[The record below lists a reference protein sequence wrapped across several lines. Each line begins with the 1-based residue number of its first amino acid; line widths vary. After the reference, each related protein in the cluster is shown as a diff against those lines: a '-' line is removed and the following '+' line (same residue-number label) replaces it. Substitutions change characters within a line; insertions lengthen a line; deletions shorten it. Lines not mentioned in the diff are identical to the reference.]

1 MNRGRMTSRVRIQFV
16 ALVML
21 VGMGA
26 LGLRLW
32 WIQVAHGAEWTSQL
46 RGSSQA
52 TVRIP
57 SVRGEIKDRNGVT
70 LVQNRASYEVDFYLP
85 EMVKGYRERFGSPPL
100 SEYRAIINGMPKD
113 QKEPD
118 IIKIVNDG
126 IVPRLNDLDLARDY
140 NAAKLQRHYRNDTE
154 VPFSYIKDID
164 FPTMAKFSEHDVGL
178 PGVDIAIKPVRSYVY
193 GALAAHILGYVGM
206 PDDINK
212 EEASKFTFYQQD
224 VEGKSN
230 IEKTMDEYLRG
241 KPGVR
246 YLRKNAKGTIEGVLR
261 EDPPQQ
267 GANVFLT
274 IDTRIQAIAEEAL
287 RAVGRAGAVVVDPN
301 NGNVLAM
308 ATVPSFDPNT
318 FIPSIKAKDWKAL
331 QKDEGDPLVNRA
343 ISALPPGSTFK
354 LITALSGLR
363 GTKNL
368 AGAKYS
374 CGGGVSYG
382 DHFFQCWVAEK
393 HYTHGTL
400 GLPDAIK
407 VSCDSF
413 FYQYGNAASI
423 QSIDQIGKM
432 LGIGEESGLQLTG
445 EQTGNMPGP
454 EWMQIHHP
462 QERWSQAQTANVS
475 IGQGY
480 TLVSPLQLAMAY
492 ATIANG
498 GVCYYPRLVDKILKQ
513 DGSPVLDERGNP
525 AAAPPRVRSDLRQE
539 ISPDKI
545 ELVRKGLWK
554 VVNEDGGT
562 GGRARLKDWMVAGKT
577 GTAQATDRGHKDTV
591 AWFACFAPFD
601 HPKYVVAV
609 MVQGGEHGGSV
620 AGPIATRI
628 IERTLALDEGKFN
641 MQVAWLAPAHKA
653 NPFQMIKDVNYAG
666 GNVPSGD
673 EENADESQ
681 NATAEMASSDAS
693 PDVEPEAD
701 TQGKVRRRAS
711 APVARALPAAPAAPR
726 NFFQRLFGVH
736 SPPQLF
742 STALWS
748 TPATGTCAGAPAA
761 QPPARTHTMNPR
773 LEKLRQD
780 SAAWLMTG
788 QPLHF
793 YDRQSKKD
801 FGAFL
806 SKDRQQAHTQRGK
819 TRIPRGLARER
830 PAGGI

>member
-1 MNRGRMTSRVRIQFV
+1 MNRRHITSRVRIQ
-16 ALVML
+16 LLGLLML
-21 VGMGA
+21 MGIGA
-26 LGLRLW
+26 LGLKLW
-32 WIQVAHGAEWTSQL
+32 WIQVAHGQEWTSQL

-57 SVRGEIKDRNGVT
+57 SVRGEIRDRNGLA

-100 SEYRAIINGMPKD
+100 TEYRATINRMPKD

-118 IIKIVNDG
+118 IIKIVNGG

-206 PDDINK
+206 PDDIDK
-212 EEASKFTFYQQD
+212 EEARKFTFYQQD
-224 VEGKSN
+224 MEGKSN

-261 EDPPQQ
+261 EDPPEQ

-274 IDTRIQAIAEEAL
+274 IDARIQAIADEAL
-287 RAVGRAGAVVVDPN
+287 RAVSRAGAVVVDPN

-354 LITALSGLR
+354 LITSLAGLR

-368 AGAKYS
+368 ANARYS

-382 DHFFQCWVAEK
+382 DDFFACWVAQK
-393 HYTHGTL
+393 HYTHGNI
-400 GLPDAIK
+400 GLADAIK

-413 FYQYGNAASI
+413 FYQYGNAAGI
-423 QSIDQIGKM
+423 QSIDAVGKM
-432 LGIGEESGLQLTG
+432 LGIGQESGLQLSG

-498 GVCYYPRLVDKILKQ
+498 GVCYYPRLVDKVLNQ
-513 DGSPVLDERGNP
+513 DGSPVLDEHGKP
-525 AAAPPRVRSDLRQE
+525 AVPQTPRMRSDLRRE
-539 ISPDKI
+539 VSPEQI
-545 ELVRKGLWK
+545 ELVRKGLWR

-562 GGRARLKDWMVAGKT
+562 GGRGRLKNVQVAGKT

-620 AGPIATRI
+620 AGPVADRI
-628 IERTLALDEGKFN
+628 LERSLALDEGKFD
-641 MQVAWLAPAHKA
+641 MQVAWLPPAHKA
-653 NPFQMIKDVNYAG
+653 NPFQMIKDVTYHDAG
-666 GNVPSGD
+666 GNLGGED
-673 EENADESQ
+673 EENADDSQ
-681 NATAEMASSDAS
+681 TATAQMASSDAS

-711 APVARALPAAPAAPR
+711 APVARALSAAPPAPR

-736 SPPQLF
+736 PRP
-742 STALWS
+742 
-748 TPATGTCAGAPAA
+748 APAPA
-761 QPPARTHTMNPR
+761 PPPPSRRRGHTR
-773 LEKLRQD
+773 
-780 SAAWLMTG
+780 
-788 QPLHF
+788 
-793 YDRQSKKD
+793 
-801 FGAFL
+801 
-806 SKDRQQAHTQRGK
+806 
-819 TRIPRGLARER
+819 
-830 PAGGI
+830 

>member
-1 MNRGRMTSRVRIQFV
+1 MKKGRLTSRIRIQF
-16 ALVML
+16 
-21 VGMGA
+21 
-26 LGLRLW
+26 LGLLMLLGVSVLGLKLW
-32 WIQVAHGAEWTSQL
+32 WIQVAHGAEWTAQL

-57 SVRGEIKDRNGVT
+57 SVRGEIKDRNGLT

-100 SEYRAIINGMPKD
+100 TEYRAVINGMPKD

-118 IIKIVNDG
+118 IIRIVNDG
-126 IVPRLNDLDLARDY
+126 IVPRLSDLDLARDY

-206 PDDINK
+206 PNDIDK
-212 EEASKFTFYQQD
+212 EEAGKFTFYQQD
-224 VEGKSN
+224 VEGKCN

-274 IDTRIQAIAEEAL
+274 IDARIQAVAEEAL
-287 RAVGRAGAVVVDPN
+287 RAVSRAGAVVVDPN
-301 NGNVLAM
+301 NGNILAM

-318 FIPSIKAKDWKAL
+318 FIPSIKAKDWQAL

-343 ISALPPGSTFK
+343 ISCLPPGSTFK
-354 LITALSGLR
+354 LITALAGLR
-363 GTKNL
+363 NSTKNL
-368 AGAKYS
+368 SGAKYS

-382 DHFFQCWVAEK
+382 DHFFRCWVAEK
-393 HYTHGTL
+393 HYTHGTI
-400 GLPDAIK
+400 GLADALK

-413 FYQYGNAASI
+413 FYQYGNAAGI
-423 QSIDQIGKM
+423 QSIDIIGKM
-432 LGIGEESGLQLTG
+432 LGIGEESGLQLSG
-445 EQTGNMPGP
+445 EQAGNMPGP

-492 ATIANG
+492 ATVANG
-498 GVCYYPRLVDKILKQ
+498 GTCFYPRLVDKVLNQ
-513 DGSPVLDERGNP
+513 YGSPVLDEHGKV
-525 AAAPPRVRSDLRQE
+525 AVSQTPRMRSDLRRE
-539 ISPDKI
+539 VTPDQI

-562 GGRARLKDWMVAGKT
+562 GGRARLKNVQVAGKT
-577 GTAQATDRGHKDTV
+577 GTALATDRGHKDTV
-591 AWFACFAPFD
+591 AWFVSFAPYD
-601 HPKYVVAV
+601 NPKYVVAV

-620 AGPIATRI
+620 AGPIADRI
-628 IERTLALDEGKFN
+628 LERSLALDEGKFD
-641 MQVAWLAPAHKA
+641 MQVAWLTPAHKA
-653 NPFQMIKDVNYAG
+653 NPFQMLKDVTYHDAG
-666 GNVPSGD
+666 GNLGGED
-673 EENADESQ
+673 EENADDSQ
-681 NATAEMASSDAS
+681 TATAQMASSDAS

-711 APVARALPAAPAAPR
+711 APVARALSAAPPAPR
-726 NFFQRLFGVH
+726 N
-736 SPPQLF
+736 
-742 STALWS
+742 
-748 TPATGTCAGAPAA
+748 
-761 QPPARTHTMNPR
+761 
-773 LEKLRQD
+773 
-780 SAAWLMTG
+780 
-788 QPLHF
+788 
-793 YDRQSKKD
+793 
-801 FGAFL
+801 
-806 SKDRQQAHTQRGK
+806 
-819 TRIPRGLARER
+819 
-830 PAGGI
+830 

>member
-1 MNRGRMTSRVRIQFV
+1 MSRRRLNSRLRIQFLGV
-16 ALVML
+16 LILM
-21 VGMGA
+21 GMCA
-26 LGLRLW
+26 LGLKLW
-32 WIQVAHGAEWTSQL
+32 WIQVAHGAEWTAQL

-57 SVRGEIKDRNGVT
+57 SVRGEVKDRNGLT

-85 EMVKGYRERFGSPPL
+85 EMVKGYRERFGSPPVT
-100 SEYRAIINGMPKD
+100 EYRAIISGMPKD

-126 IVPRLNDLDLARDY
+126 VIPRLNDLDLARDY
-140 NAAKLQRHYRNDTE
+140 NASKLQRHYRNDTE

-193 GALAAHILGYVGM
+193 GALAAHVLGYVGA
-206 PDDINK
+206 PDDIDK
-212 EEASKFTFYQQD
+212 EEAKKFTFYQQD
-224 VEGKSN
+224 AEGKSN
-230 IEKTMDEYLRG
+230 IEKVMDEYLRG

-246 YLRKNAKGTIEGVLR
+246 YLRRNAKGTIDGVLR
-261 EDPPQQ
+261 EDPPEQ
-267 GANVFLT
+267 GANVLLT

-287 RAVGRAGAVVVDPN
+287 RAVSRAGAVVVDPN
-301 NGNVLAM
+301 NGNILAM
-308 ATVPSFDPNT
+308 ASVPSLDPNT

-343 ISALPPGSTFK
+343 ISCLPPGSTFK
-354 LITALSGLR
+354 LITALAGLR

-368 AGAKYS
+368 ANAHYN

-382 DHFFQCWVAEK
+382 DHFFRCWVAEK
-393 HYTHGTL
+393 HYTHGNI
-400 GLPDAIK
+400 GLMDAIK

-413 FYQYGNAASI
+413 FYQYGNAAGI
-423 QSIDQIGKM
+423 QSIDHIGKM
-432 LGIGEESGLQLTG
+432 LGIGEESGLHLSG
-445 EQTGNMPGP
+445 EQSGNMPGP

-498 GVCYYPRLVDKILKQ
+498 GVCYYPRLVDKVLKQ
-513 DGSPVLDERGNP
+513 DGSPVLDEQGNS
-525 AAAPPRVRSDLRQE
+525 AAPPSRVRSDLRQE
-539 ISPDKI
+539 ISPDQI

-562 GGRARLKDWMVAGKT
+562 GGRARLKDWVVAGKT
-577 GTAQATDRGHKDTV
+577 GTAQATDRGHEENV

-609 MVQGGEHGGSV
+609 MVQGASGHGGEV

-628 IERTLALDEGKFN
+628 LERTLAQDEGKFD

-653 NPFQMIKDVNYAG
+653 NPLQLIKAVTYHDTG
-666 GNVPSGD
+666 GNLGAED
-673 EENADESQ
+673 EETADQSQ
-681 NATAEMASSDAS
+681 IATAQMASSDAS

-701 TQGKVRRRAS
+701 SQGQVRPRGAV
-711 APVARALPAAPAAPR
+711 PVARAAPIATPRPR
-726 NFFQRLFGVH
+726 NFFERLFGARRQPTP
-736 SPPQLF
+736 PPQPPP
-742 STALWS
+742 TRRR
-748 TPATGTCAGAPAA
+748 GT
-761 QPPARTHTMNPR
+761 R
-773 LEKLRQD
+773 
-780 SAAWLMTG
+780 
-788 QPLHF
+788 
-793 YDRQSKKD
+793 
-801 FGAFL
+801 
-806 SKDRQQAHTQRGK
+806 
-819 TRIPRGLARER
+819 
-830 PAGGI
+830 

>member
-1 MNRGRMTSRVRIQFV
+1 MSRRRLNSRLRIQF
-16 ALVML
+16 LGLLILM
-21 VGMGA
+21 GMCA
-26 LGLRLW
+26 LGLKLW
-32 WIQVAHGAEWTSQL
+32 WLQVAHGAAWTAQL

-57 SVRGEIKDRNGVT
+57 SVRGEIKDRNGLT

-85 EMVKGYRERFGSPPL
+85 EMVKGYRERFGTPPL
-100 SEYRAIINGMPKD
+100 TEYRAIISGMPKD

-126 IVPRLNDLDLARDY
+126 VIPRLNDLDLARDY
-140 NAAKLQRHYRNDTE
+140 NASKLQRHYRNDTE

-164 FPTMAKFSEHDVGL
+164 FPTMARFSEHDVGL
-178 PGVDIAIKPVRSYVY
+178 PGVDIAIKPVRSYLY
-193 GALAAHILGYVGM
+193 GALAAHVLGYVGV
-206 PDDINK
+206 PDDIDK
-212 EEASKFTFYQQD
+212 EEVGKFTFYQAD

-230 IEKTMDEYLRG
+230 IEKSMDGYLRG

-246 YLRKNAKGTIEGVLR
+246 YLRRSAKGTIDGVLH

-274 IDTRIQAIAEEAL
+274 LDARIQAITEEAL
-287 RAVGRAGAVVVDPN
+287 RAVSRAGAVVVDPN
-301 NGNVLAM
+301 NGNVVAM

-318 FIPSIKAKDWKAL
+318 FIPSIKAKDWQAL

-343 ISALPPGSTFK
+343 ISCLPPGSTFK
-354 LITALSGLR
+354 LITALAGLR

-368 AGAKYS
+368 SGAKYN

-382 DHFFQCWVAEK
+382 DHFFRCWVAEK
-393 HYTHGTL
+393 HYTHGTI
-400 GLPDAIK
+400 GLAEALK

-423 QSIDQIGKM
+423 QSIDAVGKM
-432 LGIGEESGLQLTG
+432 LGIGEESGLQLSA

-498 GVCYYPRLVDKILKQ
+498 GVCYYPRLVDRVLKQ
-513 DGSPVLDERGNP
+513 DGPPVLDEQGNP
-525 AAAPPRVRSDLRQE
+525 AAPPARVRTDLRKE

-562 GGRARLKDWMVAGKT
+562 GGRARLKDWVVAGKT
-577 GTAQATDRGHKDTV
+577 GTAQATDRGHEENV
-591 AWFACFAPFD
+591 AWFVCFAPFD

-609 MVQGGEHGGSV
+609 MVQGASGHGGEV

-628 IERTLALDEGKFN
+628 LERALAQDEGKFD

-653 NPFQMIKDVNYAG
+653 NPLQLIKAVTYHDTG
-666 GNVPSGD
+666 GNLGNDD
-673 EENADESQ
+673 EEDAADSQ
-681 NATAEMASSDAS
+681 NATAQMASSDAA

-701 TQGKVRRRAS
+701 SQGQVRRRGT
-711 APVARALPAAPAAPR
+711 APVARAVPVATPRPR
-726 NFFQRLFGVH
+726 NFFERLFGARRQPTP
-736 SPPQLF
+736 PPQ
-742 STALWS
+742 
-748 TPATGTCAGAPAA
+748 PAPTRRRGT
-761 QPPARTHTMNPR
+761 
-773 LEKLRQD
+773 
-780 SAAWLMTG
+780 
-788 QPLHF
+788 
-793 YDRQSKKD
+793 
-801 FGAFL
+801 
-806 SKDRQQAHTQRGK
+806 
-819 TRIPRGLARER
+819 
-830 PAGGI
+830 

>member
-1 MNRGRMTSRVRIQFV
+1 MKRGRLTSRIRIQF
-16 ALVML
+16 LGLLML
-21 VGMGA
+21 LGMGA
-26 LGLRLW
+26 LGLKLW

-100 SEYRAIINGMPKD
+100 TEYRAIINGMPKD

-118 IIKIVNDG
+118 IIKIVNGG
-126 IVPRLNDLDLARDY
+126 IVPRLNELDLARDY
-140 NAAKLQRHYRNDTE
+140 NSAKLERHFRNDTE

-206 PDDINK
+206 PDDIDK

-261 EDPPQQ
+261 EDAPQQ
-267 GANVFLT
+267 GGNVFLT
-274 IDTRIQAIAEEAL
+274 VDARIQSIAEEAL
-287 RAVGRAGAVVVDPN
+287 RAVSRAGAVVVDPN

-308 ATVPSFDPNT
+308 ASVPSFDPNT

-331 QKDEGDPLVNRA
+331 QKDEGNPLVNRA

-354 LITALSGLR
+354 LITALAGLR
-363 GTKNL
+363 EGGKNL
-368 AGAKYS
+368 ANTHYS

-382 DHFFQCWVAEK
+382 DHFFACWVAAK
-393 HYTHGTL
+393 HYTHGNI
-400 GLPDAIK
+400 GLADAIK

-413 FYQYGNAASI
+413 FYQYGNAAGI
-423 QSIDQIGKM
+423 QSIDHIGKM
-432 LGIGEESGLQLTG
+432 LGIGEESGLQLSG
-445 EQTGNMPGP
+445 EQSGNMPGP

-498 GVCYYPRLVDKILKQ
+498 GVCYYPRFVDRVLKQ
-513 DGSPVLDERGNP
+513 DGSPVLDEQGNP
-525 AAAPPRVRSDLRQE
+525 AAPPPRVRSDLRQE

-545 ELVRKGLWK
+545 DLVRKGFWK

-562 GGRARLKDWMVAGKT
+562 GGRARLKDWVVAGKT
-577 GTAQATDRGHKDTV
+577 GTAQATERGHEENV

-601 HPKYVVAV
+601 HPKYVVVV
-609 MVQGGEHGGSV
+609 MVQGASGHGGEV

-628 IERTLALDEGKFN
+628 LERTLAEDDGKFD
-641 MQVAWLAPAHKA
+641 MQVACLAPAHHA
-653 NPFQMIKDVNYAG
+653 NPLQLIKAVSYPGKEGNLG
-666 GNVPSGD
+666 GDD
-673 EENADESQ
+673 EEGADQSQ
-681 NATAEMASSDAS
+681 AATVEMASSDAS

-701 TQGKVRRRAS
+701 SQGQVRRRGA
-711 APVARALPAAPAAPR
+711 APVARAVPVAAPQPR
-726 NFFQRLFGVH
+726 NFFERLFGIRR
-736 SPPQLF
+736 Q
-742 STALWS
+742 T
-748 TPATGTCAGAPAA
+748 APA
-761 QPPARTHTMNPR
+761 PTPVRRRGAR
-773 LEKLRQD
+773 
-780 SAAWLMTG
+780 
-788 QPLHF
+788 
-793 YDRQSKKD
+793 
-801 FGAFL
+801 
-806 SKDRQQAHTQRGK
+806 
-819 TRIPRGLARER
+819 
-830 PAGGI
+830 

>member
-1 MNRGRMTSRVRIQFV
+1 MKRGRLTSRVRIQFL
-16 ALVML
+16 ALLML
-21 VGMGA
+21 LGMGA
-26 LGLRLW
+26 LSLKLW
-32 WIQVAHGAEWTSQL
+32 WIQVAHGAEWTAQL

-100 SEYRAIINGMPKD
+100 TEYRAIINGMPKD

-126 IVPRLNDLDLARDY
+126 IVPRLNELDLARDY
-140 NAAKLQRHYRNDTE
+140 NAGKLERHYRNDTE

-193 GALAAHILGYVGM
+193 GALAAHLLGYVGM
-206 PDDINK
+206 PDDIDK
-212 EEASKFTFYQQD
+212 EEARKFTFYQQD

-261 EDPPQQ
+261 EDPSQQ

-274 IDTRIQAIAEEAL
+274 IDARIQAIAEEAL
-287 RAVGRAGAVVVDPN
+287 RAVSRAGAVVVDPN

-308 ATVPSFDPNT
+308 ASVPSFDPNT
-318 FIPSIKAKDWKAL
+318 FIPSINAKNWKAL

-354 LITALSGLR
+354 LITSLAGLR
-363 GTKNL
+363 RNL
-368 AGAKYS
+368 ANAHYN

-393 HYTHGTL
+393 HYTHGTI
-400 GLPDAIK
+400 GLADAIK

-413 FYQYGNAASI
+413 FYQYGNAAGI
-423 QSIDQIGKM
+423 QSIDAAGKM

-492 ATIANG
+492 VAIANG
-498 GVCYYPRLVDKILKQ
+498 GVCYYPRLVDRVLKQ
-513 DGSPVLDERGNP
+513 DGSPVLDEHGNV
-525 AAAPPRVRSDLRQE
+525 AVSQTPRVRSDLRQE
-539 ISPDKI
+539 LSPDKI

-562 GGRARLKDWMVAGKT
+562 GGRARLKGTQVAGKT

-591 AWFACFAPFD
+591 AWFACFAPFE

-628 IERTLALDEGKFN
+628 LERALALDEGKFD
-641 MQVAWLAPAHKA
+641 MKVAWLSPAYKA
-653 NPFQMIKDVNYAG
+653 NPFQMIKDVTYHDAG
-666 GNVPSGD
+666 GNLGGED

-681 NATAEMASSDAS
+681 NATAQMASSDAA

-701 TQGKVRRRAS
+701 SQGQVRRRGTV
-711 APVARALPAAPAAPR
+711 PVARAVPAAPQAPR
-726 NFFQRLFGVH
+726 NFFQRLFGMH
-736 SPPQLF
+736 PR
-742 STALWS
+742 
-748 TPATGTCAGAPAA
+748 PAPVPAP
-761 QPPARTHTMNPR
+761 QPPSRR
-773 LEKLRQD
+773 
-780 SAAWLMTG
+780 
-788 QPLHF
+788 
-793 YDRQSKKD
+793 
-801 FGAFL
+801 
-806 SKDRQQAHTQRGK
+806 RGT
-819 TRIPRGLARER
+819 TR
-830 PAGGI
+830 